1 MNVLVVSTLVPN
13 PTGTSAGAIVM
24 HGEARAIAR
33 RHDVTIATLATEA
46 DETAL
51 RSLRD
56 EGFRVHSVF
65 RSRAD
70 GALGFVRRASIGLNS
85 HLHDLPLRTAIFRET
100 EMQRTLDQ
108 LSTGAFDVVHVLD
121 NAMAGYRLPAARA
134 RLLSEYEVRDE
145 ADERE
150 KWHRYQAAVWKQ
162 FDRVQMFTDADAE
175 TARRIAP
182 PVAGRLRVNP
192 FGVHVGE
199 LTLATA
205 ERPNSIVFVGGFRHP
220 PNVDAAL
227 WLADEIMPLIVRQ
240 HPGAQLTIVGADVP
254 DSVRARA
261 SGAIEVVG
269 RVDDVEPYV
278 ASAAV
283 VVAPVRAGGGMRLK
297 VLQAMAAA
305 RPVVTT
311 TRGAAGVWNPLGAP
325 TVLIA
330 DDAVGIA
337 THVSSL
343 LGSSSARHALGA
355 RARDAVM
362 KHHRWDQFAERLH
375 AIYDEVLAP
384 GAAA

>member
-24 HGEARAIAR
+24 HGEARAIAE
-33 RHDVTIATLATEA
+33 RHDVTIATLATEE
-46 DETAL
+46 DEAAV

-56 EGFRVHSVF
+56 EGFRVHTVF

-85 HLHDLPLRTAIFRET
+85 QFHDLPLRTAIFRET

-108 LSTGAFDVVHVLD
+108 LSNGAFDAVHVLD
-121 NAMAGYRLPAARA
+121 NAMASYRLPAARA
-134 RLLSEYEVRDE
+134 RLLSEYEVREE

-150 KWHRYQAAVWKQ
+150 KWHRYQADVWKQ
-162 FDRVQMFTDADAE
+162 FARVQMFTDADAE
-175 TARRIAP
+175 AARRIAP
-182 PVAGRLRVNP
+182 HVADRLWVNP
-192 FGVHVGE
+192 FGVHVSAIPVAAE
-199 LTLATA
+199 

-227 WLADEIMPLIVRQ
+227 WLADEIMPLILRQ
-240 HPGAQLTIVGADVP
+240 HPGARLSIVGADVP
-254 DSVRARA
+254 DSIRGRT
-261 SGAIEVVG
+261 SGAIDVVG

-278 ASAAV
+278 ASASV

-297 VLQAMAAA
+297 VLQAMASA

-311 TRGAAGVWNPLGAP
+311 TRGAAGVWNPAGAP

-330 DDAVGIA
+330 DDAAGIA

-343 LGSSSARHALGA
+343 LASSSARGTLGA
-355 RARDAVM
+355 RAREAVTN
-362 KHHRWDQFAERLH
+362 HHRWDQFAERLH
-375 AIYDEVLAP
+375 AVYDEVLAS